1 MAEQD
6 GDLTVEMRI
15 VTNAQEMAQDMG
27 RAMDSVG
34 KAGAKAAKTIETE
47 FSKVKPERGFIDTG
61 RAIIKMADQM
71 GVSLEKAVEVIKE
84 QNRGLEKTSEQLLFA
99 ARAAKDF
106 EESIKRI
113 GIDQLA
119 EKNVAGTILQ
129 NAGITPGTV
138 DPEAYAQQLAAMQ
151 ERLAL
156 IGAESESVGEL
167 TERVMALN
175 EEYSVQ
181 VGVSQMAADI
191 IKELADIY
199 TKMGMEMPTAEA
211 NAFAEAMNKI
221 LLDLEQQKIGAEDAA
236 KALGELRQQY
246 VGVAQ
251 ARAQGAQGEQGEQA
265 QGQGG
270 KGLGEL
276 LGGGIT
282 QIAGGVVAGFGV
294 VKLYGEIN
302 KLVKESIGLA
312 RQSEVRQ
319 VSLAI
324 AVRDHQRAVG
334 ELSPSIAEAKRWTE
348 ELSEQY
354 LITENEAEGL
364 ITQTLLLTRD
374 LNLTAEETKNLAEG
388 AQVLA
393 QTFGRDTTST
403 LRTLTEAL
411 NSGRTEGLDAYGIS
425 VDSLSLKTEAVKRG
439 LMSAGDELD
448 SYTKK
453 QVIATLIEE
462 RVTELREDSAAAL
475 GTQTAELAKS
485 AEAAQEARE
494 EFGRL
499 ISEADLFKQITIDK
513 ATVGGLMAI
522 NVAILW
528 LSKSLLQGVA
538 AATLFGAT
546 LGKFA
551 AESGKGGI
559 AGFAEAMKKLF
570 SPEGQKEL
578 QDNWK
583 RTMDMVDEEYN
594 KRMSDMLRPEGLGD
608 IVSPGLDTK
617 AVEDAFAEI
626 KIITEDNMKQLTD
639 RTAELWQEYQDAMSE
654 IQAEFAKRRAELE
667 ADYRQEVADEEANYQ
682 RRKAEAQVEFN
693 RREKREAEDHKIDM
707 RRLEEDYLMELDD
720 LVRERDAKGV
730 LMAQRRY
737 NVEKRRKEEDYGL
750 GKNRREQDFQYEQK
764 QMEYQ
769 RALRLQMMKREYEER
784 QAKLARQEQEA
795 LMKANEAYT
804 KQLEL
809 ERKAAEES
817 LRTILEAAKARMS
830 LSQQELKAL
839 YDMLKASLPA
849 FTSLWSRIYGAG
861 ASTTLGHEQSGT
873 GPLQGGYARG
883 GTFFATGPT
892 TASFGEGGPERV
904 DVTPLSAS
912 TGQGRPGFGGGNG
925 NGKMQIELSV
935 KADPMLMVEIA
946 EKTMSDVADV
956 VVRLTKTDSGGL
968 R

>member
-119 EKNVAGTILQ
+119 EKNVAGAILQ

-151 ERLAL
+151 ERLTL

-211 NAFAEAMNKI
+211 NAFSDAMNKI

-251 ARAQGAQGEQGEQA
+251 SRAQGAQGEQGAQA
-265 QGQGG
+265 QGKGG

-334 ELSPSIAEAKRWTE
+334 ELSPTIAEAKKWTE

-354 LITENEAEGL
+354 LITQNEAEGL
-364 ITQTLLLTRD
+364 VTQTLLLTRS
-374 LNLTAEETKNLAEG
+374 LNLTAEETKGLAEG

-393 QTFGRDTTST
+393 QNYGRDTTST
-403 LRTLTEAL
+403 LRSLTEAL

-439 LMSAGDELD
+439 FMSAGDELD

-453 QVIATLIEE
+453 QVIAALIEE
-462 RVTELREDSAAAL
+462 RVAELREDSAAAL

-485 AEAAQEARE
+485 AEAAEEARE

-559 AGFAEAMKKLF
+559 AGFVEAMKKLY
-570 SPEGQKEL
+570 SPEGQKEF
-578 QDNWK
+578 QDSWK
-583 RTMDMVDEEYN
+583 ETLDMVDEEYN
-594 KRMSDMLRPEGLGD
+594 KRMSEMLRPKGPENV
-608 IVSPGLDTK
+608 VSPGFDTK
-617 AVEDAFAEI
+617 AVQEAFDETM
-626 KIITEDNMKQLTD
+626 IITEDNMKQLSD
-639 RTAELWQEYQDAMSE
+639 KSAELWQEYQDAMSE
-654 IQAEFAKRRAELE
+654 IQDEFAERRAELE

-737 NVEKRRKEEDYGL
+737 NVEKRRKEEDYSL

-769 RALRLQMMKREYEER
+769 RALRLQLMKREYEER
-784 QAKLARQEQEA
+784 QAELNRHEQEA
-795 LMKANEAYT
+795 LAKANEAYT

-817 LRTILEAAKARMS
+817 LRTILEAAKARLT

-839 YDMLKASLPA
+839 YDMLKAALPA
-849 FTSLWSRIYGAG
+849 FTSVWSGIYGAG
-861 ASTTLGHEQSGT
+861 ASGPKGHESGT

-925 NGKMQIELSV
+925 NGKMQIELAV

>member
-1 MAEQD
+1 
-6 GDLTVEMRI
+6 
-15 VTNAQEMAQDMG
+15 
-27 RAMDSVG
+27 
-34 KAGAKAAKTIETE
+34 
-47 FSKVKPERGFIDTG
+47 
-61 RAIIKMADQM
+61 
-71 GVSLEKAVEVIKE
+71 
-84 QNRGLEKTSEQLLFA
+84 
-99 ARAAKDF
+99 
-106 EESIKRI
+106 
-113 GIDQLA
+113 
-119 EKNVAGTILQ
+119 
-129 NAGITPGTV
+129 
-138 DPEAYAQQLAAMQ
+138 
-151 ERLAL
+151 
-156 IGAESESVGEL
+156 
-167 TERVMALN
+167 
-175 EEYSVQ
+175 
-181 VGVSQMAADI
+181 
-191 IKELADIY
+191 
-199 TKMGMEMPTAEA
+199 MPTAEA
-211 NAFAEAMNKI
+211 NAFSDAMNKI

-251 ARAQGAQGEQGEQA
+251 ARAQGAQGEQGERA
-265 QGQGG
+265 QGKKGG
-270 KGLGEL
+270 KGLGDL

-302 KLVKESIGLA
+302 KLMKESIGLA

-324 AVRDHQRAVG
+324 AVRDHQRALG
-334 ELSPSIAEAKRWTE
+334 ELSPSIAEAKKWTE

-354 LITENEAEGL
+354 LITQNEAEGL
-364 ITQTLLLTRD
+364 VTQTLLLTRG
-374 LNLTAEETKNLAEG
+374 LNLTAEETKGLAEG

-393 QTFGRDTTST
+393 QNFGRDVTST

-411 NSGRTEGLDAYGIS
+411 NSGRTEGLDAYGIT
-425 VDSLSLKTEAVKRG
+425 VDSLTLKTEAVKRG

-448 SYTKK
+448 AYTKK
-453 QVIATLIEE
+453 QVIAALIEE

-475 GTQTAELAKS
+475 GTQTAELMKS
-485 AEAAQEARE
+485 AEAAENARE

-499 ISEADLFKQITIDK
+499 TSEADLFKQITIDK

-528 LSKSLLQGVA
+528 LSKAFLQGVA

-570 SPEGQKEL
+570 SPEGQKEF

-583 RTMDMVDEEYN
+583 RTMDMVDDEYN
-594 KRMSDMLRPEGLGD
+594 KRMSAMLRPEGLGD
-608 IVSPGLDTK
+608 VASPGFDTK

-639 RTAELWQEYQDAMSE
+639 ITAELWQEYQDAMSE
-654 IQAEFAKRRAELE
+654 IQAEFAERRAELE

-737 NVEKRRKEEDYGL
+737 NVEKRRKEEDYSL

-764 QMEYQ
+764 QMEHQ

-784 QAKLARQEQEA
+784 QAELARHEQEA

-817 LRTILEAAKARMS
+817 LRTILEAAKARLT

-839 YDMLKASLPA
+839 YDMLKAALPA
-849 FTSLWSRIYGAG
+849 FTSVWSGIYGAG
-861 ASTTLGHEQSGT
+861 ASGAKAPTGTVGHESGT

-883 GTFFATGPT
+883 GTFFAVGPT
-892 TASFGEGGPERV
+892 SASFGEGGPERV

-912 TGQGRPGFGGGNG
+912 TGQGRPGFGGGG
-925 NGKMQIELSV
+925 NGKMQIELDV
-935 KADPMLMVEIA
+935 KADPMFLVEVS
-946 EKTMSDVADV
+946 EKTMSEVADV
-956 VVRLTKTDSGGL
+956 VVRLTRADSGGL